1 MSPERAMT
9 RRDKAGL
16 RSRQTKIIALE
27 DDNLAWGVILT
38 IAALTGLCV
47 ATLFSVSIG

>member
-1 MSPERAMT
+1 MS
-9 RRDKAGL
+9 RRDKAAFRGK
-16 RSRQTKIIALE
+16 RTKVAALG

-47 ATLFSVSIG
+47 ATLFSITIG